1 MGRRGDSY
9 DRFLIRIREMFESI
23 YIIFQVIANLVG
35 VFETEKMNV
44 VDKTKSDKGFRAN
57 AQQEEF
63 DFFNFL
69 KQTFP
74 DEFLRTGFQNKY
86 TSMEAMIDHFKYY
99 SEGFKVPKGFTY
111 QAVESPKGEFG
122 VALISDG
129 SSIAYRCK
137 IRSPAFYHLAMMPA
151 QIQGHYFADMV
162 TVLGSQDIVFGE
174 VDR

>member
-1 MGRRGDSY
+1 MKVMD
-9 DRFLIRIREMFESI
+9 DK
-23 YIIFQVIANLVG
+23 N
-35 VFETEKMNV
+35 
-44 VDKTKSDKGFRAN
+44 KTK
-57 AQQEEF
+57 AQNQFKAETSAESF
-63 DFFNFL
+63 DFFSFL
-69 KQTFP
+69 RQAFP
-74 DEFLRTGFQNKY
+74 DEFLKTDFQTKY
-86 TSMEAMIDHFKYY
+86 NSMESMIEHFKYY

-129 SSIAYRCK
+129 STMAYRCK
-137 IRSPAFYHLAMMPA
+137 IRSPAFYHLAMMPS